1 MSRPFNDLLNEA
13 KNLVKDGVSEIT
25 LLGQNVN
32 SYGRDITLKLR
43 GQEPQ
48 EGDLLLA
55 GEQWNAR
62 EKRSASPLFADLLR
76 EVGNIKGI
84 RRIRYTSPHPKDMR
98 EDVMKA
104 MAQTESV
111 CEHLHFPVQ
120 SGSDRILR
128 KMRRGYTAERYLS
141 KLSQARAIIPDLAVT
156 TDIIVG
162 FPGETN
168 KDFEDTLELA
178 ATAQF
183 DSAFTFIFSPRPGTE
198 AAEMHEKFC
207 NKEEVQDRYSRLREV
222 IQRSGLIKHQERI
235 GKEEEVIVEGP
246 SKKNNKLTTGRTRQN
261 KVIHFPAMNLPV
273 GTIAITRVE
282 EATPNYL
289 LGSLLEIVEKPRTKT
304 RIPVVS
310 G

>member
-1 MSRPFNDLLNEA
+1 MSRPFNELLNEA

-43 GQEPQ
+43 GQEPH
-48 EGDLLLA
+48 EDDLLLA
-55 GEQWNAR
+55 GEHWNAR

-141 KLSQARAIIPDLAVT
+141 KLLQARAIIPDLAVT

-261 KVIHFPAMNLPV
+261 KVVHFPAMDLPV

>member
-48 EGDLLLA
+48 EGDLFFGWGAL
-55 GEQWNAR
+55 NAR
-62 EKRSASPLFADLLR
+62 EKIRKPIVADLLR
-76 EVGNIKGI
+76 ELGNIKGI

-120 SGSDRILR
+120 SGSDRTQ

-141 KLSQARAIIPDLAVT
+141 KLSQ
-156 TDIIVG
+156 
-162 FPGETN
+162 
-168 KDFEDTLELA
+168 
-178 ATAQF
+178 
-183 DSAFTFIFSPRPGTE
+183 
-198 AAEMHEKFC
+198 
-207 NKEEVQDRYSRLREV
+207 
-222 IQRSGLIKHQERI
+222 QERLFLI
-235 GKEEEVIVEGP
+235 
-246 SKKNNKLTTGRTRQN
+246 
-261 KVIHFPAMNLPV
+261 
-273 GTIAITRVE
+273 
-282 EATPNYL
+282 
-289 LGSLLEIVEKPRTKT
+289 
-304 RIPVVS
+304 
-310 G
+310 